1 MVNKDQNKPLFER
14 GTKMEVQFAR
24 EDLSVRKPAWTSGPL
39 GFPAVNTPAS
49 QFVFI
54 RTTRAVYNRAK
65 VISESP
71 NGVTIEYTK
80 KRDANKSQNANESQ
94 MEKRVESLKRSEIVV
109 LRNYVD

>member
-1 MVNKDQNKPLFER
+1 
-14 GTKMEVQFAR
+14 MEVQFAR

-54 RTTRAVYNRAK
+54 QTTRAVYNRAK

-71 NGVTIEYTK
+71 NGITVEYAK
-80 KRDANKSQNANESQ
+80 KKDASKPQV
-94 MEKRVESLKRSEIVV
+94 EKRVESLKRLEIVI